1 MLSSVSAAGSRSL
14 PNNAQHSII
23 ELSRKS
29 ADRLLGA
36 LLLYAHLPVSIVLA
50 VIHGDWIPTIAVAA
64 PISFGVYALARFRP
78 GAVSTRMVIAVSLM
92 LYSAVFIQQAHG
104 LIEMHFH
111 VFSALAVLLAYR
123 DWRVPVVA
131 AATIAV
137 HHFLFNIMQTAGMG
151 VFVMNHAGGFGM
163 VLLHAAFV
171 IFETAALVIFAIQL
185 EREANQTQSVFDSLT
200 SVGHGDLAVAPAGD
214 GVAGAL
220 RTVIEAVQTLEAC
233 SVELSISVREQR
245 PARFADVERL
255 PGSFGTIANRMQEAS
270 TRVEELRVRNEADAA
285 RTCQFLAEDL
295 GPAIVAM
302 KDGDLTRE
310 VGTGLGGVYD
320 TTALAMNAALHR
332 LSGTLGD
339 LRSSAEQ
346 IDFASLDIADGAQS
360 LARLTA
366 DQASSL
372 DQITSRL
379 QGLSSLGQ
387 TNTEAV
393 LSARAATTAA
403 ANATDSGVE
412 NVSRLIS
419 AMQETRDSARET
431 AKIVKTIDEIAFQT
445 NLLALNAAV
454 EAARAGD
461 SGRGFAVVA
470 DEVRALA
477 LRCAEAA
484 RNTAALIEDTVTR
497 VEGGVNISQDVDVQL
512 RNVSDRIGNA
522 NAVMETINESTQLQ
536 QQGIDAIRQTVQVL
550 NGAVQ
555 GSSAHAEQSASSA
568 QELSA
573 QAKAQRTQIER
584 FRTNGTDA
592 DDSIMPPFK
601 AQRRRKL
608 MGV

>member
-1 MLSSVSAAGSRSL
+1 MSATGLSSRPKKLQS
-14 PNNAQHSII
+14 SII
-23 ELSRKS
+23 ELSRQS

-36 LLLYAHLPVSIVLA
+36 LLLYVHLPVSIVLA
-50 VIHGDWIPTIAVAA
+50 VIHGDWTTTVAVAA
-64 PISFGVYALARFRP
+64 PLSLAVYALSRVRA
-78 GAVSTRMVIAVSLM
+78 GAVSTRMIIAVSL
-92 LYSAVFIQQAHG
+92 LAYSAVFIQQAHG
-104 LIEMHFH
+104 LIQMHFH

-131 AATIAV
+131 AATIAI
-137 HHFLFNIMQTAGMG
+137 HHFVFNIMQDAGMG
-151 VFVMNHAGGFGM
+151 VFVMNHPGGFGM

-171 IFETAALVIFAIQL
+171 VFETIALVIFAIQL
-185 EREANQTQSVFDSLT
+185 EREANQTQAVFDSLT
-200 SVGHGDLAVAPAGD
+200 AAGRGDLAVVPVGE

-220 RTVIEAVQTLEAC
+220 RTVIEAVQTLEGC
-233 SVELSISVREQR
+233 SVELSNSVREQR
-245 PARFADVERL
+245 PAHLAGVARL
-255 PGSFGTIANRMQEAS
+255 PGAFGTIANRMQEAS
-270 TRVEELRVRNEADAA
+270 SRVEELRVRNEADAA
-285 RTCQFLAEDL
+285 RTRKFLAEDL

-320 TTALAMNAALHR
+320 ATSLAMNTAMQR
-332 LSGTLGD
+332 LSDTLGD

-346 IDFASLDIADGAQS
+346 IDSASLDIADGAQS

-366 DQASSL
+366 DQALSL

-387 TNTEAV
+387 SNTQAV

-403 ANATDSGVE
+403 ATATDSGVA

-497 VEGGVNISQDVDVQL
+497 VEGSVDISQDVDVQL

-522 NAVMETINESTQLQ
+522 NSVMETINESTQLQ

-555 GSSAHAEQSASSA
+555 GSSAHAEESASSA

-584 FRTNGTDA
+584 FRTNGTA
-592 DDSIMPPFK
+592 SDDSIMPPFR
-601 AQRRRKL
+601 AQQRRRTRL
-608 MGV
+608 GV